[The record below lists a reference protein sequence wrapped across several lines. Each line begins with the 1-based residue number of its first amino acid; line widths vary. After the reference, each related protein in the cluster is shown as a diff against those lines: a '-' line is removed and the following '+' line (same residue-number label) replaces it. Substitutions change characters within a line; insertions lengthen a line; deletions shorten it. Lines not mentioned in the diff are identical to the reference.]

1 MMKVNNVTEEDI
13 GNVFENKKSQIEAEE
28 ILSDADKA
36 DALIKNVI
44 KSMDNIPLV
53 GKYFADVPTLCL
65 LVKDYVSGAYKDIPF
80 ASMIT
85 IIIALI
91 YFVSPIDL
99 VPDFI
104 PIAGKMDDAIVIA
117 FAVGTIHNDI
127 ADYKKWKGLPSGKIR
142 NVNDLLHK

>member
-1 MMKVNNVTEEDI
+1 MMNVNNVTEEDI
-13 GNVFENKKSQIEAEE
+13 ENVFGNKKSQTEAEE

-117 FAVGTIHNDI
+117 FAVGSVHNDI
-127 ADYKKWKGLPSGKIR
+127 ADYKKWKGLPYSKTKTL
-142 NVNDLLHK
+142 NDLLHK